1 VEVSQIIYGLAIIIL
16 AAFIAREKIREI
28 KLTKQHG
35 LKANP
40 ERCAVHETKIT
51 QLQGGLDELRDENK
65 KDHEKIFAG
74 LEGLR
79 ERVARIEAKING
91 GLIR

>member
-1 VEVSQIIYGLAIIIL
+1 M
-16 AAFIAREKIREI
+16 
-28 KLTKQHG
+28 
-35 LKANP
+35 N
-40 ERCAVHETKIT
+40 
-51 QLQGGLDELRDENK
+51 ELRFENRQ
-65 KDHEKIFAG
+65 DHEKIFLG